1 MKNLGVYLVGGLL
14 LFAAYRF
21 SKFSDTGEAILD
33 DDTNTGGTD
42 TNTQTQNDNAEAID
56 SLNEQID
63 ELQEDIITITGDLE
77 ESDSNIGINT
87 EFLAE
92 LDISKQDA
100 GDFASS
106 SDLESYEESIDTL
119 TESVGTFQGSLD
131 TFATK
136 TQVDGLGSTIGDIQS
151 TLGTFDSRQQE
162 LQTGLGTISQDLGT
176 FATKTQVDELGRTIG
191 GIEGGLDTFASRQ
204 QGIKDNVDAISQD
217 LDGFDMGTITELDN
231 RITDNSMQDA
241 LNQAAQNNLI
251 TKVDDATTQATNS
264 SNFIIQNQNS
274 IGLLD
279 GRLTTAESG
288 IGEFSDVLS
297 TKANISDLDGYLTQ
311 ANYDLDTLNND
322 FVTKTEFDD
331 FGQDFN
337 EQLNDIGSY
346 VSDALGTQPVP
357 INNDASKNFNGGFQD
372 SW

>member
-21 SKFSDTGEAILD
+21 SKFSNTGEATLD

-42 TNTQTQNDNAEAID
+42 TDTDTDTDTETENDNAEAID

-92 LDISKQDA
+92 LETSKQDA

-106 SDLESYEESIDTL
+106 SDLETYEESIDTL

-136 TQVDGLGSTIGDIQS
+136 TQVDGLGSTIGGIQS

-162 LQTGLGTISQDLGT
+162 LQTGLNTLSEDLG
-176 FATKTQVDELGRTIG
+176 
-191 GIEGGLDTFASRQ
+191 TFASRQ
-204 QGIKDNVDAISQD
+204 QVITDNVDAISQD
-217 LDGFDMGTITELDN
+217 IDGFDMGTITELDN
-231 RITDNSMQDA
+231 RITQNGIQDA
-241 LNQAAQNNLI
+241 LNQSAQNNLI
-251 TKVDDATTQATNS
+251 TKVNDATTQATNS
-264 SNFIIQNQNS
+264 SDFIIQNQNS

-279 GRLTTAESG
+279 GRLNTAESG
-288 IGEFSDVLS
+288 IGEFNNVLS
-297 TKANISDLDGYLTQ
+297 TKANTSDLDGYLTQ
-311 ANYDLDTLNND
+311 ADYDMDTLNND

-331 FGQDFN
+331 FGEDFDQ
-337 EQLNDIGSY
+337 QLNDLGSY
-346 VSDALGTQPVP
+346 VSDVLGTQPVP

>member
-1 MKNLGVYLVGGLL
+1 MKNLGGYLVGGLL

-21 SKFSDTGEAILD
+21 SKFSDTGEGKLD
-33 DDTNTGGTD
+33 EDTNTGGNDTD
-42 TNTQTQNDNAEAID
+42 TNTETENDNAEAID

-92 LDISKQDA
+92 LETSKQDA

-136 TQVDGLGSTIGDIQS
+136 TQLDALQSNVD
-151 TLGTFDSRQQE
+151 
-162 LQTGLGTISQDLGT
+162 TIS
-176 FATKTQVDELGRTIG
+176 E
-191 GIEGGLDTFASRQ
+191 
-204 QGIKDNVDAISQD
+204 D
-217 LDGFDMGTITELDN
+217 LDGFDMGTITDLDN
-231 RITDNSMQDA
+231 RISSNSAQDA
-241 LNQAAQNNLI
+241 LNQIAQNGLI
-251 TKVDDATTQATNS
+251 TKVDTYTDQVSGFIEES
-264 SNFIIQNQNS
+264 SNS
-274 IGLLD
+274 IGSLD
-279 GRLTTAESG
+279 GRLITAESG
-288 IGEFSDVLS
+288 IGEFTNLLS
-297 TKANISDLDGYLTQ
+297 TKANTSDLDSYLTQ
-311 ANYDLDTLNND
+311 ADYNMDTLNND

-337 EQLNDIGSY
+337 EQLNDLGSY

-357 INNDASKNFNGGFQD
+357 VNNDASKNFNGGFQD

>member
-42 TNTQTQNDNAEAID
+42 TDTETENDNAEAID

-100 GDFASS
+100 GDFLTAA
-106 SDLESYEESIDTL
+106 DLETYEESIDTL

-136 TQVDGLGSTIGDIQS
+136 TQVDGLGSTIGGIQG

-162 LQTGLGTISQDLGT
+162 LQTGLGTLSENLG
-176 FATKTQVDELGRTIG
+176 
-191 GIEGGLDTFASRQ
+191 TFASRQ
-204 QGIKDNVDAISQD
+204 QVITDNVDAISQD
-217 LDGFDMGTITELDN
+217 IDGFDMGTITELDN
-231 RITDNSMQDA
+231 RITQNNIQDA
-241 LNQAAQNNLI
+241 ANQSAQNGLI
-251 TKVDDATTQATNS
+251 TKVNNATTQASELAGFIDANS
-264 SNFIIQNQNS
+264 QN

-279 GRLTTAESG
+279 GRLNTAESG
-288 IGEFSDVLS
+288 IGEFTNLLS
-297 TKANISDLDGYLTQ
+297 TKANTSDLGSYLTQ
-311 ANYDLDTLNND
+311 ADYNMDTLNND

-331 FGQDFN
+331 FGEDFN
-337 EQLNDIGSY
+337 EQLNDLGSY

-357 INNDASKNFNGGFQD
+357 VNNDASKNFNGGFQD

>member
-1 MKNLGVYLVGGLL
+1 MKNLGGYLVGGLL

-21 SKFSDTGEAILD
+21 RKFSDTGEAILD
-33 DDTNTGGTD
+33 EDTNTGGTD
-42 TNTQTQNDNAEAID
+42 TDTDTDTDTETENDNAEAID

-63 ELQEDIITITGDLE
+63 ELQEDIITITGDIE
-77 ESDSNIGINT
+77 ESDSNIGINA

-92 LDISKQDA
+92 LETSKQDA

-136 TQVDGLGSTIGDIQS
+136 TQLEALQS
-151 TLGTFDSRQQE
+151 
-162 LQTGLGTISQDLGT
+162 
-176 FATKTQVDELGRTIG
+176 
-191 GIEGGLDTFASRQ
+191 
-204 QGIKDNVDAISQD
+204 NVDTLSQD

-231 RITDNSMQDA
+231 RITDNSYSDA
-241 LNQAAQNNLI
+241 LNQIAQNGLI
-251 TKVDDATTQATNS
+251 TKVNTYTDQVADYIDES
-264 SNFIIQNQNS
+264 SNS

-279 GRLTTAESG
+279 GRLNTAESG
-288 IGEFSDVLS
+288 IGEFTNLLS
-297 TKANISDLDGYLTQ
+297 TKANTSELDGYLTQ
-311 ANYDLDTLNND
+311 AEYNMDTFNND

-331 FGQDFN
+331 FGEDFN
-337 EQLNDIGSY
+337 EQLNDLGSY

-357 INNDASKNFNGGFQD
+357 VNNDASKNFNGGFQD

>member
-1 MKNLGVYLVGGLL
+1 MKNLGGYLVGGLL

-42 TNTQTQNDNAEAID
+42 TDTNTETQNDNAEAID

-136 TQVDGLGSTIGDIQS
+136 TQVDGLGSTIGGIQ
-151 TLGTFDSRQQE
+151 GT
-162 LQTGLGTISQDLGT
+162 LGT
-176 FATKTQVDELGRTIG
+176 FATKTQVD
-191 GIEGGLDTFASRQ
+191 GLQS
-204 QGIKDNVDAISQD
+204 NVDTISED
-217 LDGFDMGTITELDN
+217 LDGFDMGTITDLDN
-231 RITDNSMQDA
+231 RITENSYSDA
-241 LNQAAQNNLI
+241 MNQLAQNGLI
-251 TKVDDATTQATNS
+251 TKVNTYTDQVADYIDES
-264 SNFIIQNQNS
+264 SNS

-279 GRLTTAESG
+279 GRINATESG
-288 IGEFSDVLS
+288 IGEFTNLLS
-297 TKANISDLDGYLTQ
+297 TKANTSDLGSYLTQ
-311 ANYDLDTLNND
+311 ADYNMDTLNND
-322 FVTKTEFDD
+322 FVKRTEFDD
-331 FGQDFN
+331 FGQDFEN
-337 EQLNDIGSY
+337 QLNTLGTY
-346 VSDALGTQPVP
+346 VSDALGSTPVP
-357 INNDASKNFNGGFQD
+357 TTDNSSKNFNGGFQD

>member
-63 ELQEDIITITGDLE
+63 ELQEDIITITGDIE

-162 LQTGLGTISQDLGT
+162 LQTGLGTLSDDLG
-176 FATKTQVDELGRTIG
+176 
-191 GIEGGLDTFASRQ
+191 TFASRQ

-251 TKVDDATTQATNS
+251 TKVDDATTQATNL

-288 IGEFSDVLS
+288 IGEFTNLLS
-297 TKANISDLDGYLTQ
+297 TKANTSDLDGYLTQ

-337 EQLNDIGSY
+337 EQLNDLGSQLN
-346 VSDALGTQPVP
+346 DALGNAPVP
-357 INNDASKNFNGGFQD
+357 ITNDSSKNFNGGFQD